1 MNILLSLD
9 PGQTTG
15 YCLARM
21 NDATCELAY
30 NEAKLAPADLLLMLQ
45 DVEPAVIV
53 YEDFQYRNRQRAGLR
68 LDSVELIGIVK
79 AYGRLHPIVSYA
91 DSSHQKAR
99 HTIPMTC
106 YVSSDCTNVAQS
118 MDVMPAPRHLCHYM
132 AFGPGWKLWPNGDVK
147 FKMVPY
153 STFGA

>member
-9 PGQTTG
+9 PGVTTG

-21 NDATCELAY
+21 NIDTCELAY
-30 NEAKLAPADLLLMLQ
+30 NEAKLSPADLLVMLQ
-45 DVEPAVIV
+45 DLEPAVIV

-79 AYGRLHPIVSYA
+79 AYGTLAPSCFIRKQQPA
-91 DSSHQKAR
+91 EGKAHYNDEMLR
-99 HTIPMTC
+99 KLGLYQRGTVHGRDAC
-106 YVSSDCTNVAQS
+106 
-118 MDVMPAPRHLCHYM
+118 RHLLHYM

-147 FKMVPY
+147 FKMVSY
-153 STFGA
+153 ATFGA